1 MPPKR
6 KVQNLLVGE
15 KSAQK
20 KFKLGTDSSDPTV
33 NEIVALASTLG
44 LTGAPDLQDD
54 DEYFYGDETTA
65 WDNQHYEVRVQKY

>member
-6 KVQNLLVGE
+6 KVEDLLAE
-15 KSAQK
+15 D
-20 KFKLGTDSSDPTV
+20 KF
-33 NEIVALASTLG
+33 EIVALASTLG
-44 LTGAPDLQDD
+44 LTCASDLQDD

>member
-6 KVQNLLVGE
+6 KVQNLLAGE
-15 KSAQK
+15 KPAQK
-20 KFKLGTDSSDPTV
+20 KSKNGTDSSDPTV

-65 WDNQHYEVRVQKY
+65 WDSQHYEVRVQKY